1 MVWEEVRVKYSEE
14 DWQNQEEHY
23 ESILVDALRY
33 LSRISIK
40 WTTHSLLKRNGFD
53 GCFEDELLRRGFIEV
68 EAESSLTPTRI
79 YTVNLP
85 EVEKVLK
92 SLAATDHTQQRLCLA

>member
-1 MVWEEVRVKYSEE
+1 MVWEEVRTQYSAE

-23 ESILVDALRY
+23 ESILMDAVRY
-33 LSRISIK
+33 LSRISIG

-53 GCFEDELLRRGFIEV
+53 GCFEDELLRRGFIAL
-68 EAESSLTPTRI
+68 EAEATRSPTRI
-79 YTVNLP
+79 YSVNLA

-92 SLAATDHTQQRLCLA
+92 SLASTDRTQQRLCFA